1 MIKRLSASDSLF
13 YFFYGSMHLN
23 FINFEAMPE
32 NSKLIFNKELLAI
45 TIDRLCFQLI
55 ETYDD
60 FHDCVLI
67 GLQPRGVYLSKRIFD
82 RLSSIQ
88 RDLKLKIGELDISF
102 FRDDFRRR
110 DLIVPSTTRIDFI
123 IEGKKVV
130 LVDDVLF
137 TGRTIR
143 AGLDALLAFGRPA
156 GVELLVLIDRKF
168 SRQLPI
174 EPNYI
179 GKSID
184 TISSEKVKVHLK
196 QLDGEDGVWLI
207 SEEKIL

>member
-1 MIKRLSASDSLF
+1 
-13 YFFYGSMHLN
+13 
-23 FINFEAMPE
+23 MPE

-45 TIDRLCFQLI
+45 TIDRLCHQLI
-55 ETYDD
+55 ENHNNFADS
-60 FHDCVLI
+60 VLI
-67 GLQPRGVYLSKRIFD
+67 GLQPRGIYLSRRIYD
-82 RLSSIQ
+82 RL
-88 RDLKLKIGELDISF
+88 GEISKQHTLTYGEMDISF

-110 DLIVPSTTRIDFI
+110 EMIVPSANKMDNVSV
-123 IEGKKVV
+123 EDKKVI

-156 GVELLVLIDRKF
+156 TVELLVLINRKF

-174 EPNYI
+174 EPDYI

-184 TISSEKVKVHLK
+184 TISTEKVKVHLK
-196 QLDGEDGVWLI
+196 QPDGEDGVWLI
-207 SEEKIL
+207 SEERQK

>member
-1 MIKRLSASDSLF
+1 
-13 YFFYGSMHLN
+13 
-23 FINFEAMPE
+23 MPE

-45 TIDRLCFQLI
+45 TIDRLCYQLI
-55 ETYDD
+55 EN
-60 FHDCVLI
+60 HDNFAESVMV
-67 GLQPRGVYLSKRIFD
+67 GLQPRGIYLSKRIFE
-82 RLSSIQ
+82 RLREINLENQ
-88 RDLKLKIGELDISF
+88 LKHGELDISF

-110 DLIVPSTTRIDFI
+110 DLIVPSATNMDFI
-123 IEGKKVV
+123 VEGKRVII
-130 LVDDVLF
+130 VDDVLF

-156 GVELLVLIDRKF
+156 RVELLVLVNRKF

-174 EPNYI
+174 EPEYI

-196 QLDGEDGVWLI
+196 QPDGEDGVWLI
-207 SEEKIL
+207 SEEKNL

>member
-1 MIKRLSASDSLF
+1 
-13 YFFYGSMHLN
+13 
-23 FINFEAMPE
+23 MPE

-45 TIDRLCFQLI
+45 TIDRLCYQLI
-55 ETYDD
+55 EN
-60 FHDCVLI
+60 HDNFAESVMV
-67 GLQPRGVYLSKRIFD
+67 GLQPRGIYLSKRIFE
-82 RLSSIQ
+82 RLREINLENQ
-88 RDLKLKIGELDISF
+88 LKHGELDISF

-110 DLIVPSTTRIDFI
+110 DLIVPSATNMDFI
-123 IEGKKVV
+123 VEGKRVII
-130 LVDDVLF
+130 VDDVLF

-156 GVELLVLIDRKF
+156 RVELLVLVNRKF

-174 EPNYI
+174 EPDYI

-196 QLDGEDGVWLI
+196 QPDGEDGVWLI
-207 SEEKIL
+207 SEEKNL